1 VDQIMDAGTFS
12 SLSDL
17 APPAAEMAVW
27 RRQQSL
33 GVVGFIFEGET
44 PHARLELGTRV
55 LDIGDFVDGSDSP
68 VYGTVVGWTTAQGRF
83 FDTSAGCSNK
93 NGCVRVYRFHS
104 KW

>member
-1 VDQIMDAGTFS
+1 MVRPQALSHLRQSRRRRLVRLQWIMDAGTFS

-55 LDIGDFVDGSDSP
+55 LDI
-68 VYGTVVGWTTAQGRF
+68 AHR
-83 FDTSAGCSNK
+83 
-93 NGCVRVYRFHS
+93 
-104 KW
+104 